1 MNSSDRIY
9 WFQCSCHDTVPS
21 DGGALSLNDPRGL
34 LPPFSFA
41 YRILPEAGKF
51 AIFPGTLPHS
61 VHATPGD
68 QPRVSISCNYPGDWR
83 KFTTSKVVFG
93 EKHITQEMYSREEM
107 IELQKKKRQK

>member
-1 MNSSDRIY
+1 
-9 WFQCSCHDTVPS
+9 
-21 DGGALSLNDPRGL
+21 L

-61 VHATPGD
+61 VHTTPGD

-83 KFTTSKVVFG
+83 KFTTSKVVYG
-93 EKHITQEMYSREEM
+93 EKTFTQEMRSREEIM
-107 IELQKKKRQK
+107 EMQQKSKE